1 MQSNSKAKIITIEGS
16 DGTGKATQTAMLYE
30 KLCSLGF
37 KVVTFSFPRYG
48 YGIGG
53 KVLHTIIKSDEASY
67 YNLSKQD
74 PVAASLFYMI
84 DRYDSKQDIE
94 KALMEN
100 DFVIMDRYYTAN
112 QLHQGSKFADEAQRA
127 EFFDKIN
134 SIELDILQIPKAD
147 MIIYLTIPW
156 EESIK
161 RMEKRYS
168 NSNEKLNQT
177 EADFDYIKNSIQN
190 GLSIATY
197 LKWHIINDE
206 KGDMSKEER
215 FEKVWE
221 NVKAKFDL

>member
-1 MQSNSKAKIITIEGS
+1 
-16 DGTGKATQTAMLYE
+16 
-30 KLCSLGF
+30 
-37 KVVTFSFPRYG
+37 
-48 YGIGG
+48 
-53 KVLHTIIKSDEASY
+53 
-67 YNLSKQD
+67 
-74 PVAASLFYMI
+74 MI